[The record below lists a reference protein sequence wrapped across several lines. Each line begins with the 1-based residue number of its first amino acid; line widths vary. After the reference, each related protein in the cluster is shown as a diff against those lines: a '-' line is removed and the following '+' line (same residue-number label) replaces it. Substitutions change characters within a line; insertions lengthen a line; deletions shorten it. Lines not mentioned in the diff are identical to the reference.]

1 MTRTPPSAEPVL
13 TVDGTGL
20 RCVTLLLRL
29 RDQIADVPPGTVVHV
44 IATDPAAPLD
54 LPAWCHMTGHTYLGP
69 APANGRCTP
78 GSAPPTPSSPAR
90 TLPGT
95 RSGAGDA
102 SRRPAVPGT
111 SHTRNVTASGSRGR

>member
-1 MTRTPPSAEPVL
+1 M
-13 TVDGTGL
+13 
-20 RCVTLLLRL
+20 LRL

-78 GSAPPTPSSPAR
+78 GSAPPTPSSRAR

-102 SRRPAVPGT
+102 SRRPSRSGHIAYAERHGVRKP
-111 SHTRNVTASGSRGR
+111 RKVTGLRVLKPSRSYRVIAPVFVSAT